1 MSMATYIVFGAT
13 GGIGAETARRLV
25 SRDSRV
31 VLVGR
36 SGPKLAELSEEL
48 KSETFEIDV
57 ADPDSVEGVARKV
70 VEEYGRIDGMTNC
83 AGSLMLKPA
92 HLTSQEDWNSTI
104 KANLDTAFSVVR
116 AAGKVMTDG
125 GSVVLVSSAAA
136 RLGLANHEAIAAA
149 KAGVL
154 GLTLSASATYGSR
167 GLRFNAVAP
176 GLVKTPMTERITRS
190 EAATKASEAMHAM
203 GRLGEP
209 GDVASMITW
218 LLDPEQS
225 WVTGQVFGVDG
236 GLATVRTRGS

>member
-1 MSMATYIVFGAT
+1 MSMSTYIVFGAT
-13 GGIGAETARRLV
+13 GGIGSETARRLI
-25 SRDSRV
+25 SQDSRV

-36 SGPKLAELSEEL
+36 SGPKLSELSEEL
-48 KSETFEIDV
+48 QSETFEIDV
-57 ADPDSVEGVARKV
+57 ADPESVEGVARKV

-83 AGSLMLKPA
+83 AGSLLLKPA
-92 HLTSQEDWNSTI
+92 HLTSQEEWNSTI

-154 GLTLSASATYGSR
+154 GLMLSASATYGSR

>member
-1 MSMATYIVFGAT
+1 MSRTTYIVFGAT
-13 GGIGAETARRLV
+13 GGIGSETARRLA
-25 SRDSRV
+25 REDCTI

-36 SGPKLAELSEEL
+36 SAPKLAELSAEL
-48 KSETFEIDV
+48 NAQTFEIDV
-57 ADPDSVEGVARKV
+57 AEPESVEDVARKV
-70 VEEYGRIDGMTNC
+70 LQEHGRIDGMTNC
-83 AGSLMLKPA
+83 AGSLLLKPA
-92 HLTSQEDWNSTI
+92 HLTSQEDWISTM

-116 AAGKVMTDG
+116 AAGKVMTGG

-136 RLGLANHEAIAAA
+136 RVGLANHEAIAAA

-154 GLTLSASATYGSR
+154 GLMLSASATYGSR

-176 GLVKTPMTERITRS
+176 GLVRTPMTSRITRS
-190 EAATKASEAMHAM
+190 ETATKASEAMHAV

-218 LLDPEQS
+218 LLDPRQS